1 MKTLEKIF
9 QRPFI
14 AYVYVCVFAWTR
26 SEYRPFYKRRYLR
39 SATRKPFVFTIECGS
54 CACATKTSSNVWPQL
69 SSNGGEIKRR
79 ANSEEV
85 EENKRLRWEF
95 LKGLSRNFVERD
107 RFSRENSRV
116 LDQGLRL
123 GFRMWWIRLLWMI
136 FEFFLI
142 MNNNLLI
149 FEATFIRICV
159 YLLSQVRNFQ

>member
-79 ANSEEV
+79 GGGGEQEASMRIL
-85 EENKRLRWEF
+85 KRIIKKLR
-95 LKGLSRNFVERD
+95 G
-107 RFSRENSRV
+107 
-116 LDQGLRL
+116 
-123 GFRMWWIRLLWMI
+123 
-136 FEFFLI
+136 
-142 MNNNLLI
+142 
-149 FEATFIRICV
+149 T
-159 YLLSQVRNFQ
+159 